1 MHKDNTLNLV
11 RGVAF
16 LVFVCAGSFSF
27 AIYLTKMQTE
37 WKRNLSLSKKKN
49 LEDATRNKQMKVR
62 YRETKGLTMPR
73 MRIVSLL
80 HLLHF
85 DKQKVFPLEESAR
98 NH

>member
-1 MHKDNTLNLV
+1 MHKDKTLNLCV
-11 RGVAF
+11 GLWFWCLYVLA
-16 LVFVCAGSFSF
+16 VFFFCDIFNENADRMKTEPFS
-27 AIYLTKMQTE
+27 QQE
-37 WKRNLSLSKKKN
+37 KN

-73 MRIVSLL
+73 MCIVSLL

-85 DKQKVFPLEESAR
+85 DKQKVFPVEESAR